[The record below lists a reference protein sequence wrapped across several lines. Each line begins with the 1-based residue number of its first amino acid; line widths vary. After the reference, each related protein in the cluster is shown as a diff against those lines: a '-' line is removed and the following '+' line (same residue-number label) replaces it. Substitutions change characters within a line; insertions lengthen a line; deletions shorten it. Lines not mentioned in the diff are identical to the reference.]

1 MNKEVVN
8 YLLSRLNQGRT
19 RLCIS
24 ELETELK
31 TDLPELTQTMHRFL
45 QDGIL
50 CYTAQGNF
58 VFSADIETFR
68 DYLLSAEEG
77 AKTLTPYEED
87 DREPISYEEVMH
99 SDWVYDPTEE
109 SGPHQMKLTETL
121 ILDRRDALFDD
132 DDDDDDDASDDDDD
146 DDDDD
151 FDPEFL
157 KYEAE
162 MEKRRNGLLKRIA
175 DKQAEQDEKEV
186 GGGKKEH
193 SDSDTFVLFRS
204 QDRVERQIQS
214 LLDAGKAA
222 NREEALQIIALKL
235 CIEQDTASAS
245 MLQRALSIGFARASK
260 IMEWMESRGYVSG
273 FMGNTRKRK
282 VLMTM
287 EQFDRFYGKL

>member
-31 TDLPELTQTMHRFL
+31 TDLPELTQTMRQFL

-109 SGPHQMKLTETL
+109 SGAHQMKLTETL

-132 DDDDDDDASDDDDD
+132 DDDDDDD
-146 DDDDD
+146 D

-157 KYEAE
+157 KYEAK

-175 DKQAEQDEKEV
+175 GKQAEQDEKEV